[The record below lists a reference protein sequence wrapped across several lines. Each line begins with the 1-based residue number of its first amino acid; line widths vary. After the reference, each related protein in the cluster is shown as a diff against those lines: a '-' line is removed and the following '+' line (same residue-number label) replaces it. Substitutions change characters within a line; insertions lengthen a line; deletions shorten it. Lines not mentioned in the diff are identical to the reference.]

1 MRVKELQERVQL
13 APALLAAFPLYA
25 TDNNAVHVIVETLSH
40 CSEAERGK
48 LFAALR
54 GVVEKSLEQ
63 PDVALEEGVKEVEAP
78 AQEEEEEEEEVDE
91 EKNEEE
97 VEEEMEEEEVDEEK
111 DEDEKEMEKE
121 DAAMEEEKVMEEEK
135 EEEEKKVTYKDVWSI
150 TAWSVLIKRLI
161 KHCEEHE
168 ELKACL
174 MTEIVTPL
182 KGKWVWAKGVSI
194 RFMKLIETYPASL
207 FLVAVGVKSDA

>member
-1 MRVKELQERVQL
+1 MHTSKKDYPVRVKELQERVQL

-78 AQEEEEEEEEVDE
+78 AQEEEEEEEE
-91 EKNEEE
+91 EEE
-97 VEEEMEEEEVDEEK
+97 QPSRK
-111 DEDEKEMEKE
+111 RANKK
-121 DAAMEEEKVMEEEK
+121 AAP
-135 EEEEKKVTYKDVWSI
+135 SP
-150 TAWSVLIKRLI
+150 SKRVSTR
-161 KHCEEHE
+161 E
-168 ELKACL
+168 
-174 MTEIVTPL
+174 
-182 KGKWVWAKGVSI
+182 WVSTD
-194 RFMKLIETYPASL
+194 R
-207 FLVAVGVKSDA
+207 

>member
-1 MRVKELQERVQL
+1 MHTSKKDYPVRVKELQERVQL

-78 AQEEEEEEEEVDE
+78 AQEEEEEEEE
-91 EKNEEE
+91 E
-97 VEEEMEEEEVDEEK
+97 VC
-111 DEDEKEMEKE
+111 
-121 DAAMEEEKVMEEEK
+121 
-135 EEEEKKVTYKDVWSI
+135 
-150 TAWSVLIKRLI
+150 RL
-161 KHCEEHE
+161 
-168 ELKACL
+168 
-174 MTEIVTPL
+174 
-182 KGKWVWAKGVSI
+182 
-194 RFMKLIETYPASL
+194 
-207 FLVAVGVKSDA
+207 

>member
-1 MRVKELQERVQL
+1 M
-13 APALLAAFPLYA
+13 
-25 TDNNAVHVIVETLSH
+25 
-40 CSEAERGK
+40 
-48 LFAALR
+48 
-54 GVVEKSLEQ
+54 
-63 PDVALEEGVKEVEAP
+63 EE
-78 AQEEEEEEEEVDE
+78 
-91 EKNEEE
+91 
-97 VEEEMEEEEVDEEK
+97 EEEEVDEEK

-121 DAAMEEEKVMEEEK
+121 DAAMEEEKVIEEEK

-207 FLVAVGVKSDA
+207 FLVIVGVKSDA

>member
-1 MRVKELQERVQL
+1 MHTSKKDYPVRVKELQERVQL

-25 TDNNAVHVIVETLSH
+25 TDNNAVHVVVETLSH
-40 CSEAERGK
+40 CSEVERGE

-78 AQEEEEEEEEVDE
+78 A
-91 EKNEEE
+91 NEEE

-111 DEDEKEMEKE
+111 DEKEMEKE

-168 ELKACL
+168 DLKACL

-207 FLVAVGVKSDA
+207 FLVIVGVKSDA